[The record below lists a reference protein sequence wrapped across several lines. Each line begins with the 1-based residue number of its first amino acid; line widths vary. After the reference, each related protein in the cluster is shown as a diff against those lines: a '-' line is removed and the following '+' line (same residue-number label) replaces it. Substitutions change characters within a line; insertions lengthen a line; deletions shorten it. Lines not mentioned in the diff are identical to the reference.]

1 MPDLQTLLLFAA
13 ASLALLVV
21 PGPAVMYIVTR
32 SATQGRRAGIV
43 SMLGIEAGGL
53 VHVAAAGLGLSAL
66 LASSATAFTALKYL
80 GAAYL
85 VYLGIRKLRERDED
99 PDRPSGGR
107 SRPRLFWEGVLV
119 QILNPK
125 TAVFF
130 LAYLPQFV
138 DPTRGSVA
146 LQVVVLGLCFTA
158 LAVLSDGVYALAAG
172 TAGGWLRARRNLSRR
187 LVRLS
192 GGVYIGLG
200 AAAALSGARPG
211 DVTKT

>member
-21 PGPAVMYIVTR
+21 PGPAVIYIVTR
-32 SATQGRRAGIV
+32 SVTQGRRAGIV

-53 VHVAAAGLGLSAL
+53 VHVAAAALGLSAL
-66 LASSATAFTALKYL
+66 LASSAAAFTALKYL

-85 VYLGIRKLRERDED
+85 VYLGIRKLRERDEE

-119 QILNPK
+119 QVLNPK
-125 TAVFF
+125 TALFF
-130 LAYLPQFV
+130 LALLPQFV
-138 DPTRGSVA
+138 DPTRGFVA
-146 LQVVVLGLCFTA
+146 LQVVLLGLCFTA
-158 LAVLSDGVYALAAG
+158 LAVLSDGAYALAAG

-187 LVRLS
+187 LVKLS

-200 AAAALSGARPG
+200 AAAAFSDARP
-211 DVTKT
+211 TAE